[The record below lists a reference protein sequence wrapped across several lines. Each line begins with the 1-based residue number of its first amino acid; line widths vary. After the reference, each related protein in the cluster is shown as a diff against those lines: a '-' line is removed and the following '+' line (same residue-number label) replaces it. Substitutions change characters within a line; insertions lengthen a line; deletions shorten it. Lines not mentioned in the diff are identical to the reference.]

1 MSAWGLS
8 DNTTI
13 AGTVTHYIANTN
25 IVGATTYFLQ
35 NLNAG
40 DYLTISGVSGKY
52 QVADITSNTA
62 LSLTTIPQ
70 SAGTTKKV
78 FVQQGPKYEL
88 SSNAAPV
95 ARQSNTVSIETV
107 FGVDSTEM
115 VTVAVDTVAIAN
127 VGAGYQRLANAT
139 AITANTTGVFTTT
152 GSTQPTRNATATLS
166 FTSNVLTAIT
176 VTDRG
181 AGYAPAA
188 NTIAVTAN
196 TSFVIATTGLS
207 QPTTNALGTIS
218 FTTGGSASNAS
229 HSGWVTFISY
239 TDAFGN
245 PREKSEVLVA
255 LSKNGITN
263 DDEDTKFPD

>member
-1 MSAWGLS
+1 MSAWGNT

-13 AGTVTHYIANTN
+13 AGTVKVYAANVN
-25 IVGATTYFLQ
+25 VVGSSTYFTV
-35 NLNAG
+35 NVKAG
-40 DYLTISGVSGKY
+40 DYLTVSGQGKY
-52 QVADITSNTA
+52 QIAEVASNTA
-62 LSLTTIPQ
+62 LTFTTTPT
-70 SAGTTKKV
+70 AAATGKV
-78 FVQQGPKYEL
+78 AFLQQGPKYEF
-88 SSNAAPV
+88 SNNTMPV
-95 ARQSNTVSIETV
+95 ARQSNTVSIQTI

-115 VTVAVDTVAIAN
+115 VTVAVDTVAISN
-127 VGAGYQRLANAT
+127 VGAGYQRLANTT

-152 GSTQPTRNATATLS
+152 GLSQPTINAIATLT

-176 VTDRG
+176 VTNRG

-207 QPTTNALGTIS
+207 QPTINALGTIS

-229 HSGWVTFISY
+229 HTGWVSFISY
-239 TDAFGN
+239 TDANGN

-255 LSKNGITN
+255 MSKNGITQ
-263 DDEDTKFPD
+263 DDEDVTFPD

>member
-95 ARQSNTVSIETV
+95 ARQSNIVSIETV
-107 FGVDSTEM
+107 FGVDSAEIT
-115 VTVAVDTVAIAN
+115 TVSFGSISVNAT
-127 VGAGYQRLANAT
+127 GAGYQRLSNTT
-139 AITANTTGVFTTT
+139 AITANTAITIATSGL
-152 GSTQPTRNATATLS
+152 SQPQANATATLTFS
-166 FTSNVLTAIT
+166 SNVLTAIT
-176 VTDRG
+176 VTNPG
-181 AGYAPAA
+181 KGYTTAA
-188 NTIAVTAN
+188 QSNTTA
-196 TSFVIATTGLS
+196 VIATTGLS
-207 QPTTNALGTIS
+207 QPNTNATVTIN
-218 FTTGGSASNAS
+218 FTSGSTSNAA
-229 HSGWVTFISY
+229 HTGWVSYIAY

-245 PREKSEVLVA
+245 PRVKSEVLVA
-255 LSKNGITN
+255 LSKNGITD

>member
-62 LSLTTIPQ
+62 LTLTTIPQ
-70 SAGTTKKV
+70 TAGTTKKV
-78 FVQQGPKYEL
+78 FVQQGPKNVL
-88 SSNAAPV
+88 SSNTYPV
-95 ARQSNTVSIETV
+95 SRQSNVLSIENV
-107 FGVDSTEM
+107 YGVDSAEIA
-115 VTVAVDTVAIAN
+115 TVSLSTISVNNPGANYQALAN
-127 VGAGYQRLANAT
+127 VT
-139 AITANTTGVFTTT
+139 AITANTAITIATT
-152 GSTQPTRNATATLS
+152 GLSQPQSNATATLT

-176 VTDRG
+176 VTNPG
-181 AGYAPAA
+181 KGYTAAAQA
-188 NTIAVTAN
+188 NTTAA
-196 TSFVIATTGLS
+196 IATTGFS
-207 QPTTNALGTIS
+207 QPTTNATATINFS
-218 FTTGGSASNAS
+218 SGSTSNAA
-229 HSGWVTFISY
+229 HTGWVSYITY
-239 TDAFGN
+239 TDAHGQI
-245 PREKSEVLVA
+245 REKKEVLVA

>member
-1 MSAWGLS
+1 MSAWGNT

-13 AGTVTHYIANTN
+13 AGTVTVYAANVN
-25 IVGATTYFLQ
+25 VVGSSTYFTV
-35 NLNAG
+35 NVKAG
-40 DYLTISGVSGKY
+40 DYLTVSGQGKY
-52 QVADITSNTA
+52 QIAEVASNTA
-62 LSLTTIPQ
+62 LTFTTTPT
-70 SAGTTKKV
+70 AAATGKV
-78 FVQQGPKYEL
+78 AFLQQGPKYEF
-88 SSNAAPV
+88 SNNTMPV
-95 ARQSNTVSIETV
+95 ARQSNTVSIQTI

-115 VTVAVDTVAIAN
+115 VTVAVDTVAISN
-127 VGAGYQRLANAT
+127 VGAGYQRLANTT

-152 GSTQPTRNATATLS
+152 GLSQPTINAIATLT

-176 VTDRG
+176 VTNRG
-181 AGYAPAA
+181 SGYAPAA

-207 QPTTNALGTIS
+207 QPTINALGTIS

-229 HSGWVTFISY
+229 HSGWVSFISY

>member
-25 IVGATTYFLQ
+25 LVGASTYFLQ

-62 LSLTTIPQ
+62 LSLTTVPQ

-95 ARQSNTVSIETV
+95 ARQSNIQSIETIY
-107 FGVDSTEM
+107 GVDSAEIIT
-115 VTVAVDTVAIAN
+115 ASIATISVN
-127 VGAGYQRLANAT
+127 ATGAGYQRLANAT
-139 AITANTTGVFTTT
+139 AITANTAITIATT
-152 GSTQPTRNATATLS
+152 GLSQPQANATATLTFS
-166 FTSNVLTAIT
+166 SNVLTAIT
-176 VTDRG
+176 VTNPG
-181 AGYAPAA
+181 KGYTAAAQA
-188 NTIAVTAN
+188 NTTA
-196 TSFVIATTGLS
+196 TIATTGLS
-207 QPTTNALGTIS
+207 QPTTNATATINFS
-218 FTTGGSASNAS
+218 SGSTSNAA
-229 HSGWVTFISY
+229 HTGWVSYVTY
-239 TDAFGN
+239 TDAYGN
-245 PREKSEVLVA
+245 QRVKSEVLVA
-255 LSKNGITN
+255 LSKNGITS

>member
-1 MSAWGLS
+1 MSSWGLS

-13 AGTVTHYIANTN
+13 AGTVVHYIANAN
-25 IVGATTYFLQ
+25 LVGTTTYFLQ

-62 LSLTTIPQ
+62 LTLTTIPQ
-70 SAGTTKKV
+70 TAGITKKV

-95 ARQSNTVSIETV
+95 ARQSNIQSIETIYGVDAAEITTVSIGTISV
-107 FGVDSTEM
+107 NAT
-115 VTVAVDTVAIAN
+115 
-127 VGAGYQRLANAT
+127 GAGYQRLANTT
-139 AITANTTGVFTTT
+139 AITANTAITIATSGL
-152 GSTQPTRNATATLS
+152 SQPQSNATATLT

-176 VTDRG
+176 VTNPG
-181 AGYAPAA
+181 KGYTAAAQA
-188 NTIAVTAN
+188 NTTA
-196 TSFVIATTGLS
+196 VIATTGFS
-207 QPTTNALGTIS
+207 QPTTNATATINFS
-218 FTTGGSASNAS
+218 SGSTSNAA
-229 HSGWVTFISY
+229 HTGWVSYVAY

-245 PREKSEVLVA
+245 PRVKSEVLVA
-255 LSKNGITN
+255 LSKNGITS